1 MRSKGTPLSTVG
13 AGLSE
18 VPLSARS
25 FDALEQYLD
34 GAARRRL
41 RDARRIAPSILAGR
55 TVWWVNSTAWGGGV
69 AEMLKTLLP
78 YWRGGGIDTRWL
90 VLTAPPAFFRITKRL
105 HNLLHGLP
113 EPLPDARGESFFD
126 DVSREAGALARARVK
141 AGDIVVLED
150 PQVAGLAPELIDSG
164 ALVIWRSHV
173 GTEEHNEHVE
183 AAWGFL
189 APRISDAV
197 AFVFSR
203 ADYVP
208 AFLAERSYVIAPAI
222 DPLSAKNQSLTSAQ
236 VEAILRIA
244 GLADGRP
251 DPAGASAVL
260 VDGRR
265 VDVHS
270 QVSVL
275 REGRPARLA
284 TEPLVVALARW
295 DRLKD
300 PIGILEAFA
309 RHVEHPTARLMIA
322 GAAPGAVA
330 DDPDGEEVLRATRAR
345 WRSLPVEARRRI
357 DIVSLP
363 MADPDE
369 NALIVNALQR
379 QAAVVVKKSLREGFG
394 LGVTE
399 GLWKARPVIATD
411 VGGHKDQIEDGRT
424 GVLLKDPFDLEA
436 FGAAV
441 DEMLVIDGPRGLGL
455 AGREHVRERFLAD
468 VHFDDWIAALGKIL
482 GEEEGRVARPEA
494 GRWP

>member
-1 MRSKGTPLSTVG
+1 MRSKGAPLSTVG

-18 VPLSARS
+18 V
-25 FDALEQYLD
+25 
-34 GAARRRL
+34 
-41 RDARRIAPSILAGR
+41 
-55 TVWWVNSTAWGGGV
+55 
-69 AEMLKTLLP
+69 LP

-173 GTEEHNEHVE
+173 GTEEHNEHVD

-189 APRISDAV
+189 APRISGAV

-208 AFLAERSYVIAPAI
+208 AFLAESSYVIAPAI

-236 VEAILRIA
+236 VEAILRMA
-244 GLADGRP
+244 GLADGRL
-251 DPAGASAVL
+251 DPARASAVL
-260 VDGRR
+260 ADGRR

-270 QVSVL
+270 RVSVL

-330 DDPDGEEVLRATRAR
+330 DDPD
-345 WRSLPVEARRRI
+345 
-357 DIVSLP
+357 
-363 MADPDE
+363 E

-394 LGVTE
+394 RGVTE

-424 GVLLKDPFDLEA
+424 GVLLEDPSDLAGACPRAVPGRRPFRRLDRGSREDLA
-436 FGAAV
+436 GGGRAGRAAGGRSMAVSQTAGAAASPSTACSWARFSTPS
-441 DEMLVIDGPRGLGL
+441 LLNTLPR
-455 AGREHVRERFLAD
+455 
-468 VHFDDWIAALGKIL
+468 W
-482 GEEEGRVARPEA
+482 
-494 GRWP
+494 